1 MARRKSKK
9 KQQQETVN
17 AIGSLVILGGLGM
30 LYYTKSLMIAAM
42 VIVIG
47 IIVVALVSR
56 LINEARINRLRRS
69 GIAEIDK
76 MDGIQFEK
84 YLEQLFRLQGYK
96 ANATQAQGDYGAD
109 LVISRNGEKIVV
121 QAKRYSK
128 NVGLKAVQEAY
139 GAVAHYKA
147 SAAWVVT
154 NSGYTQQAVNLAR
167 SNNVRLIGRD
177 ELVEMILRV
186 KNEKKKY
193 NMEV

>member
-9 KQQQETVN
+9 KQQQETAN
-17 AIGSLVILGGLGM
+17 AIGSLVVLIGLVM
-30 LYYTKSLMIAAM
+30 LYYTRNLVAAGAT
-42 VIVIG
+42 VVIG
-47 IIVVALVSR
+47 IAAVFLIMY
-56 LINEARINRLRRS
+56 LINEARVTRLRRS